1 MPGGVEDFRIL
12 YPYPTAEKY
21 PPLDPKITPEG
32 EAGNYQTRRLEM
44 FRYTIPQLLDT
55 YRFFKQNLDGIVNIH
70 GRSFP
75 KSFDAQNWRQW
86 FQGCLHEKINRNII
100 TTGRKHDPDYQ
111 TELRRAANLLN
122 HRPRLIIDYLPPDL
136 KQRFKHRLRGSD

>member
-1 MPGGVEDFRIL
+1 
-12 YPYPTAEKY
+12 
-21 PPLDPKITPEG
+21 
-32 EAGNYQTRRLEM
+32 M
-44 FRYTIPQLLDT
+44 FRYTIPQLLKAHS
-55 YRFFKQNLDGIVNIH
+55 FFKQNPDGILKLPDLWP
-70 GRSFP
+70 P
-75 KSFDAQNWRQW
+75 KEFDAQNWRQW